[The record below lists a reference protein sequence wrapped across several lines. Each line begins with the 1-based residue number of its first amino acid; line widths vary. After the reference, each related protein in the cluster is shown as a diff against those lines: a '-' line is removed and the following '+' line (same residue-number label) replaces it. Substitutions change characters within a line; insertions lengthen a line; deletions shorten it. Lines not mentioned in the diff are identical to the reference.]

1 MKNQHSLPTPEDRHR
16 MIAKSAYFR
25 AERRGFTESD
35 PIEDWLA
42 SEAEIEKSLKSLLEA
57 EPHKQEHAA
66 YQRMRLEM
74 KKLLT
79 NTQNTV
85 NADTI
90 KQAFEKV
97 NRELRELGEFVPGT
111 VDKASKRLKRELA
124 TTVERMG
131 PRWEAFSEK
140 SGELF
145 EAWKDRGTNFLNQAS
160 KGLNDWVQSYRKKD
174 E

>member
-1 MKNQHSLPTPEDRHR
+1 MKNQHSIPTPEQRHG
-16 MIAKSAYFR
+16 MIAKAAYFR
-25 AERRGFTESD
+25 AERRGFAGSD
-35 PIEDWLA
+35 PIEDWLV
-42 SEAEIEKSLKSLLEA
+42 SEVEIEKSLKDLSEA

-74 KKLLT
+74 KRLLA
-79 NTQNTV
+79 NTQNSV

-124 TTVERMG
+124 TTAERMG
-131 PRWEAFSEK
+131 SRWEVFSEK
-140 SGELF
+140 SGDLF
-145 EAWKDRGTNFLNQAS
+145 EVWKDRGTNFLNQAP
-160 KGLNDWVQSYRKKD
+160 KALNDWVHRYRKKD
-174 E
+174 G